1 MKPGGVNYIYLLIGL
16 IGLQFWVALAREFPL
31 LGHRDLIPFAFVVTL
46 LMGVWTLVEQSL
58 FRNLGIVLA
67 VAAAIAFTVNLLI
80 GSKAFLFLGH
90 LIVLVFFLGSAL
102 LAFTHVLFVG
112 PVSRNKISGVICVYL
127 MMAMVWAILYNFL
140 HELQPAS
147 FNGIDPDALEPTI
160 AQFIYFSFVTLST
173 LGYGDVTP
181 EAPIARFLAY
191 SEATFGQFYI
201 AIVVASLVS
210 AYSRPGK
217 H

>member
-1 MKPGGVNYIYLLIGL
+1 MKPGGANYIYLLIGL

-31 LGHRDLIPFAFVVTL
+31 LGHRDLIPFAFVFTL
-46 LMGVWTLVEQSL
+46 LMGVWTLLEQSL
-58 FRNLGIVLA
+58 YRNLGIVLA
-67 VAAAIAFTVNLLI
+67 VSAAIAFTVNGVT
-80 GSKAFLFLGH
+80 GSRASLFLGH
-90 LIVLVFFLGSAL
+90 LIVLVFFLGSIP

-112 PVSRNKISGVICVYL
+112 PVNRNKISGVICIYL

-210 AYSRPGK
+210 AYSRPRK